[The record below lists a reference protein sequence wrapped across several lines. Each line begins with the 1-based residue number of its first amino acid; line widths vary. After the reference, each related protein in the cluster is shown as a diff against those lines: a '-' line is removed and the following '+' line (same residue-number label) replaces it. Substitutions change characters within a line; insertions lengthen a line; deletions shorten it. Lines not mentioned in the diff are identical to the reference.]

1 MAYFMDYWILRL
13 RNADCRSVSGNF
25 ENNLVTL
32 RCQQREAAYA
42 RQMKAGFLCSRLI
55 AALSTKIGNDGKSKN
70 VGSIGR

>member
-1 MAYFMDYWILRL
+1 MSD
-13 RNADCRSVSGNF
+13 NF

-42 RQMKAGFLCSRLI
+42 RQMKASFLCSRLI